1 MKMGGVKSR
10 FKRQRSSVKSKRK
23 SIHSQK
29 EEETSGPKVV
39 LFTGYSHKMN
49 LSFALHLAE
58 DPLGKFK
65 VLVTMPSLA
74 SSEYLADSRVLNL
87 LNKTLFVLQMEVD
100 SDESVK
106 GVLREIM
113 ENDGFIDAV
122 GEFLKYCT
130 FGRLLFSR
138 SRFFPVCLQNR
149 FHLYSLGG

>member
-10 FKRQRSSVKSKRK
+10 FKRQRNSVKAKRK

-87 LNKTLFVLQMEVD
+87 LNKTLFVLQMDVD

-138 SRFFPVCLQNR
+138 ARFFPVCLQNR
-149 FHLYSLGG
+149 ISFTFPW

>member
-1 MKMGGVKSR
+1 MGGVKSR
-10 FKRQRSSVKSKRK
+10 FKRQRSSVKSQRK

-74 SSEYLADSRVLNL
+74 SSEYLADSRVLNI
-87 LNKTLFVLQMEVD
+87 LNKTLFVLQMDVD

-122 GEFLKYCT
+122 GEFLKCCT
-130 FGRLLFSR
+130 FGRLSFSR
-138 SRFFPVCLQNR
+138 AWFFPVCLQNQ
-149 FHLYSLGG
+149 FHLYSLGE

>member
-74 SSEYLADSRVLNL
+74 SSEYLADSRVLNI
-87 LNKTLFVLQMEVD
+87 LNKTLFVLQMDVD
-100 SDESVK
+100 SDESVR

-138 SRFFPVCLQNR
+138 ARFFPVCLQNR

>member
-87 LNKTLFVLQMEVD
+87 LNKTLFVLQMDVD

-138 SRFFPVCLQNR
+138 ARFFPVCLQNR
-149 FHLYSLGG
+149 ISFIFPCR

>member
-1 MKMGGVKSR
+1 MGGVKSR

-23 SIHSQK
+23 SIHNQK
-29 EEETSGPKVV
+29 EEETSGTKVV

-49 LSFALHLAE
+49 LAFALHLAE

-87 LNKTLFVLQMEVD
+87 LNKTLFVLQMDVD

-138 SRFFPVCLQNR
+138 ARFFPVCLQNR
-149 FHLYSLGG
+149 ISFIFPW

>member
-29 EEETSGPKVV
+29 EEGTSGPKVV

-87 LNKTLFVLQMEVD
+87 LNKTLFVLQMDVD

-138 SRFFPVCLQNR
+138 ARLFPVCLQNQ

>member
-87 LNKTLFVLQMEVD
+87 LNKTLFVLQMDVD

-138 SRFFPVCLQNR
+138 ERFFPVCLQNR
-149 FHLYSLGG
+149 FHLYSLSG

>member
-29 EEETSGPKVV
+29 DEETSGPKVV

-87 LNKTLFVLQMEVD
+87 LNKTLFVLQMDVD

-138 SRFFPVCLQNR
+138 ARFFPVCLQNR
-149 FHLYSLGG
+149 ISFIFPW